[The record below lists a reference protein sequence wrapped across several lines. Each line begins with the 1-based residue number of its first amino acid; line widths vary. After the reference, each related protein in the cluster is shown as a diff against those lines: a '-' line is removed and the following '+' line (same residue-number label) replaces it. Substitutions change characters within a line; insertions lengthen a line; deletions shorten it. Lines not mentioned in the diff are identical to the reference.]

1 MTFGTSVL
9 RDGFLF
15 VCAGFVV
22 RGRDVVAVGLGGGEG
37 AHGFLRGRSGGG
49 GVRCGVRREWN

>member
-1 MTFGTSVL
+1 VTFGTGVL

-22 RGRDVVAVGLGGGEG
+22 RGRDVVAVGLGGSEG
-37 AHGFLRGRSGGG
+37 AHGLFFLVAKEE
-49 GVRCGVRREWN
+49 GV